1 MRQVVRRIRVE
12 GRVQGVG
19 FRHWTRSEAEALG
32 LAGWVRNEADG
43 SVLVLAA
50 GPEARVDELIAELDR
65 TANELGRARS
75 DLVREAVERYLES
88 LKEIQLALERP
99 ERLDDRVVDIDVIK
113 RHLAG

>member
-19 FRHWTRSEAEALG
+19 FRDWTRSEARALG

-50 GPEARVDELIAELDR
+50 GPEARVDELIAELHR
-65 TANELGRARS
+65 GPPAAR
-75 DLVREAVERYLES
+75 VREVEVSPADAAES
-88 LKEIQLALERP
+88 P
-99 ERLDDRVVDIDVIK
+99 PDGFVIA
-113 RHLAG
+113 R